1 MSYTSARFVNGGLEF
16 SSAPDASGKTQQSFI
31 SGLDPNIKGADYK
44 DGQLLVYGD
53 RDASG
58 RRSEASLTNFDP
70 NYLRSFK
77 LPGVTPLPEVG
88 VVRYPIDNG
97 QSEYDKRMAEFNSNF
112 QKPDEAAIRKSM
124 QEQAQARIDAINQ
137 RYEGIFAQERING
150 EGRQGQT
157 RSVNSRSGTLGS
169 DFGEQQM
176 AKTDDY
182 NKKVMDTYS
191 QEKANEIAAVFDK
204 FDQRANEE
212 IQNKRTEYLGA
223 FKENLD
229 YLKEKQGEARTDF
242 ETIAKSGLL
251 KSLDQLSDEDMNK
264 LLTQTGYSK
273 MTLESVFNASKPKA
287 QQIDYKIEKLGDGS
301 VLFYGQDPTTGQMV
315 TKKFDFDV
323 PANYDLKFAT
333 DGTPLLYNKAT
344 QELKVADGFKQG
356 QFADSK
362 NDAAMTLKGYSYVKT
377 PAERDALKA
386 QGYEII
392 TNADGR
398 TYAKAPAKKAGKAS
412 SGSGGGSGSG
422 GKLTPEEKAFQ
433 TALAK
438 QRTALANGASW
449 GTAWDTMKN
458 NYPDIANKK
467 LDTMLNKAKY
477 YTQVKR

>member
-1 MSYTSARFVNGGLEF
+1 MAQRAQSIITGEVKDFDTYGQAEGDSGFVPV
-16 SSAPDASGKTQQSFI
+16 APT
-31 SGLDPNIKGADYK
+31 
-44 DGQLLVYGD
+44 
-53 RDASG
+53 
-58 RRSEASLTNFDP
+58 
-70 NYLRSFK
+70 
-77 LPGVTPLPEVG
+77 TPLAAAKAAAQPTAAPAAAPASTI
-88 VVRYPIDNG
+88 RYPLPDNT
-97 QSEYDKRMAEFNSNF
+97 SEYDKRMAEFNANF
-112 QKPDEAAIRKSM
+112 QAPDEAAIRAKM
-124 QEQAQARIDAINQ
+124 RTEAQARIDAINQ
-137 RYEGIFAQERING
+137 RYESIFAQERIAG

-157 RSVNSRSGTLGS
+157 RSVNARSGTLGS

-176 AKTDDY
+176 GKTTDY

-212 IQNKRTEYLGA
+212 IQNKRTEYLSA
-223 FKENLD
+223 FKDNLD

-273 MTLESVFNASKPKA
+273 MTLESVFNAAKPKA
-287 QQIDYKIEKLGDGS
+287 QQIDYKTEKLGDGS
-301 VLFYGQDPTTGQMV
+301 VLFYGQDPATGEMV

-356 QFADSK
+356 QFSQDK

-412 SGSGGGSGSG
+412 GGSGGGSGSG
-422 GKLTPEEKAFQ
+422 GGKTTPEQKELEKIVNNQ
-433 TALAK
+433 RDSLAK
-438 QRTALANGASW
+438 GGAWKTAYQTVANR
-449 GTAWDTMKN
+449 
-458 NYPDIANKK
+458 YPDLEKEPSEYGYDNAIDD
-467 LDTMLNKAKY
+467 LLNKGKY
-477 YTQVKR
+477 YTQEGVSSKTTDSSGRTKVTK